1 MKTDSTLFQ
10 NPAKTALQAG
20 KPIVGFNVFECLRP
34 SVVKILAQTGYDFV
48 LVETEHIL
56 HDPET
61 LTSFLVIAR
70 DNGLTPIVTIPSS
83 SRAFVSRMLDAGALG
98 LCLCHSETTEQVEE
112 MVRYMKYPPVGER
125 ALAHGPGAD
134 YDIPDAARYC
144 REANDATL
152 LVLKI
157 ESRKGIENAARL
169 LENDRVDAV
178 VFGPGD
184 LAASMGLH
192 GQSDHPEVVS
202 AMESVI
208 EIALER
214 GIAVE
219 PVTSPTNREEF
230 ERERERGIRIFGPTH
245 STEYDALRS
254 AAEKLIE
261 PFRD

>member
-1 MKTDSTLFQ
+1 MMTASTPFE
-10 NPAKTALQAG
+10 NPVKTALKSG

-34 SVVKILAQTGYDFV
+34 SVAKIPAQTGYDFV

-70 DNGLTPIVTIPSS
+70 DNGLTPIVTIPTA
-83 SRAFVSRMLDAGALG
+83 SRAFVSRMLDAGAMG
-98 LCLCHSETTEQVEE
+98 LCLCHTETTEQVDA

-134 YDIPDAARYC
+134 YAIADAARYC

-157 ESRKGIENAARL
+157 ESRKGVENAAQMI
-169 LENDRVDAV
+169 ENDRVDGV
-178 VFGPGD
+178 VFGTGD
-184 LAASMGLH
+184 LAADMGRH
-192 GQSDHPEVVS
+192 GQWEHPEVTA

-219 PVTSPTNREEF
+219 AVAGPANREEF
-230 ERERERGIRIFGPTH
+230 ERQRDRGIRIFGPTR

-261 PFRD
+261 PFRA